1 MIRIRKHM
9 KVKNLLLVIM
19 VLSLGLIHAQRKP
32 KIKGNKNVIEVLE
45 ALPAF
50 HTIELKDDLQIHIDN
65 ASSESYSIVGDDNL
79 IDVLRFRVVDS
90 TLIISSFYKITA
102 KKQLDITVNYRHL
115 NSIVVR
121 DGSLIGNQ
129 RILTDELSIMASGV
143 GRVDLAADS
152 PIAQISLE
160 ENSKAN
166 LNMQA
171 DSLNLALNDKASI
184 ELYATATQHRVNMGG
199 NTVAKLE
206 GTADTLVVDLKESA
220 NLKAQKLEAAVIRL
234 ETGETAVARIY
245 GYRDLE
251 LLATGAAR
259 TYLYGNPKITVTVF
273 EDSAELRK
281 EPE

>member
-1 MIRIRKHM
+1 M
-9 KVKNLLLVIM
+9 KNLLLVVM

-45 ALPAF
+45 TLPAF
-50 HTIELKDDLQIHIDN
+50 HTIELKDDLEIHIDN

-102 KKQLDITVNYRHL
+102 KKQLDITVNYMHL
-115 NSIVVR
+115 KSIIVR
-121 DGSLIGNQ
+121 EGSLIGNQ

-143 GRVDLAADS
+143 ARVDLAADS
-152 PIAQISLE
+152 PLAQISLE
-160 ENSKAN
+160 ENSRAN
-166 LNMQA
+166 LNIQV
-171 DSLNLALNDKASI
+171 DSLNLALKDKASI
-184 ELYATATQHRVNMGG
+184 QLYASTTQHTVKMEG
-199 NTVAKLE
+199 NTVATLE
-206 GTADTLVVDLKESA
+206 GNSDTLNINLKESA
-220 NLKAQKLEAAVIRL
+220 NLKAQKLEAAAIRL

-259 TYLYGNPKITVTVF
+259 TYLYGNPKIIITAF
-273 EDSAELRK
+273 EDSAELHK
-281 EPE
+281 ESE

>member
-1 MIRIRKHM
+1 MIRIRKHKM
-9 KVKNLLLVIM
+9 VKQILLVAM
-19 VLSLGLIHAQRKP
+19 VLSLGVIHAQRKP
-32 KIKGNKNVIEVLE
+32 KIKGNKNVVEVLE

-50 HTIELKDDLQIHIDN
+50 HTIELKDDLEIHIDN
-65 ASSESYSIVGDDNL
+65 SSSESYEIIGDDNL

-102 KKQLDITVNYRHL
+102 KKQLDITVNYRNL
-115 NSIVVR
+115 KSIIVR

-143 GRVDLAADS
+143 ARVELASDS

-160 ENSKAN
+160 ENSKAI

-171 DSLNLALNDKASI
+171 DSLDLALKDKASVQ
-184 ELYATATQHRVNMGG
+184 LYSTTMQHMVKMEG
-199 NTVAKLE
+199 NTVATLE
-206 GTADTLVVDLKESA
+206 GTADTLNINLSESA

-259 TYLYGNPKITVTVF
+259 TYLYGNPEITITAF
-273 EDSAELRK
+273 EDSAELHK
-281 EPE
+281 ETE